1 MPLHG
6 LKLIENTLK
15 HGIEVVTT
23 KQHPAEMA
31 MADHWTMHW
40 GIRGKHQP
48 TYKEE
53 KNLWKPNTN
62 NANVQHSKKHHF

>member
-1 MPLHG
+1 MNVIQNECGEMPLHG

-31 MADHWTMHW
+31 IGRSLDNALRDS
-40 GIRGKHQP
+40 RQAP
-48 TYKEE
+48 T
-53 KNLWKPNTN
+53 
-62 NANVQHSKKHHF
+62 HI